1 MNNFNYRYDEVLE
14 LMHKTITEINTSLEN
29 AVNLIKITGEK
40 ARLDKVALA
49 ILQTL
54 ERHGPKSVSELDR
67 KFCVGIAIIQREL
80 DQLVKQGTVKVNAK
94 RTFYSEGKTVSFYS
108 LNWELWT
115 ELHNMQNELPLKSN
129 SCHKLMP
136 WIHDIKNS
144 KALSEIELIE
154 LLKFTCDQL
163 HDHIANLS
171 QSGDISSANRI
182 ENRVKAMLSHFE
194 SAPSN
199 DYPDW

>member
-1 MNNFNYRYDEVLE
+1 MNNSNYRYDEVLE
-14 LMHKTITEINTSLEN
+14 LIHKTITEINTSLEK
-29 AVNLIKITGEK
+29 AVDLIKSTGEK

-49 ILQTL
+49 ILQMI
-54 ERHGPKSVSELDR
+54 EQHGPKSASQLEKQLPFDLV
-67 KFCVGIAIIQREL
+67 IIQNEVNK
-80 DQLVKQGTVKVNAK
+80 LVEQGTLKIK
-94 RTFYSEGKTVSFYS
+94 SDRTFYSEGKTVNFYS

-129 SCHKLMP
+129 SCHELMT
-136 WIHDIKNS
+136 WIHDIENL

-163 HDHIANLS
+163 HNHIATLN

-194 SAPSN
+194 SVPSN